1 MEAITGQDRRTE
13 HGRDFSR
20 DSDAS
25 GRSLEPPYPTTS
37 SFNSLAT
44 NAGDHH
50 LFEQAFTARLSE
62 EQEKELYESHPHS
75 HALKQVL
82 ASPSSI
88 LNSYQRP
95 SIDQA
100 VPPVNPSYIQSLET
114 VQDDAQQLEDALEV
128 DGKSSI

>member
-1 MEAITGQDRRTE
+1 MEAVTGQDRRTE
-13 HGRDFSR
+13 HGRDLSR

-50 LFEQAFTARLSE
+50 LFEQAFAAKLSE
-62 EQEKELYESHPHS
+62 EQEEQLYESQPRS
-75 HALKQVL
+75 HALEHVL

-100 VPPVNPSYIQSLET
+100 VPPINPSYRHSLET
-114 VQDDAQQLEDALEV
+114 VQDDTQHLDNALEV

>member
-50 LFEQAFTARLSE
+50 LFEQAFAARLSE
-62 EQEKELYESHPHS
+62 DQERELYESHPRS
-75 HALKQVL
+75 QALEQVL

-100 VPPVNPSYIQSLET
+100 VPPINPSYTNTLDT
-114 VQDDAQQLEDALEV
+114 VQDDTQHLGDALEV
-128 DGKSSI
+128 DGKSSV